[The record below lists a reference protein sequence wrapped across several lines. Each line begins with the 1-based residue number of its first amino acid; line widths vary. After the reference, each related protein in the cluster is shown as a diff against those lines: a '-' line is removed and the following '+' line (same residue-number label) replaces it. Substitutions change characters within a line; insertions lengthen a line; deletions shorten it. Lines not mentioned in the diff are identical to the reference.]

1 MEYSI
6 TIPYIGGVLSD
17 NSYKF
22 QNKKTKP
29 PVAIWK
35 KELANKVE
43 ECNIPEAPFY
53 RISLRCNMVDNRGPD
68 PSNLH
73 KVIGDSLKRA
83 LPKDDKYYR
92 YKDLG
97 MTFGNFDPTLE
108 IIIEPL
114 EKDLL

>member
-6 TIPYIGGVLSD
+6 TIPYIGGILSD

-43 ECNIPEAPFY
+43 ECSIPEFPFY
-53 RISLRCNMVDNRGPD
+53 RIYLTGYFTDERHPD
-68 PSNLH
+68 LSNLH
-73 KVIGDSLKRA
+73 KVIGDSLKTV
-83 LPKDDKYYR
+83 LPKDDKHYR
-92 YKDLG
+92 YTDLKVELG
-97 MTFGNFDPTLE
+97 TWDPYLL
-108 IIIEPL
+108 IKIEGL
-114 EKDLL
+114 EKDG